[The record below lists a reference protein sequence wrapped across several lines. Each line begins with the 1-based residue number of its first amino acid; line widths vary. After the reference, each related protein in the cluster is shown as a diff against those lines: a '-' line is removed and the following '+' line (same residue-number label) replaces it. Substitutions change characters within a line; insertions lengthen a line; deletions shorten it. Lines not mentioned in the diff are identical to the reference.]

1 MGYWPDFNLERV
13 FIFKNIFNMKN
24 VTYFRKTV
32 ETGVDPH
39 LKFFIAVKHTT
50 VLCRRIL
57 TFWSYPAVNIALTAF
72 LLYFLF
78 RKPF

>member
-1 MGYWPDFNLERV
+1 
-13 FIFKNIFNMKN
+13 MKN

-57 TFWSYPAVNIALTAF
+57 TFWSYPTVNIALTAF

>member
-50 VLCRRIL
+50 VLCRRML

-72 LLYFLF
+72 LLYFVF